1 MGIFQIKYIAE
12 YTIGLNT
19 KNKLNIMK
27 RKKERKKE
35 KRKKEKRKKEKRG
48 KEKRRKEEE
57 INKGELVYTSS
68 PLYYNCTFKAKSI

>member
-19 KNKLNIMK
+19 ENKLNIMK
-27 RKKERKKE
+27 RKKEK
-35 KRKKEKRKKEKRG
+35 

-68 PLYYNCTFKAKSI
+68 PLYYNRTFKAKSI

>member
-27 RKKERKKE
+27 RKKE
-35 KRKKEKRKKEKRG
+35 RKKEKRKKEKRG

>member
-27 RKKERKKE
+27 RREERKKERKK
-35 KRKKEKRKKEKRG
+35 KKGRKKEK
-48 KEKRRKEEE
+48 KEEGRG
-57 INKGELVYTSS
+57 N
-68 PLYYNCTFKAKSI
+68 

>member
-19 KNKLNIMK
+19 KNKLNIM
-27 RKKERKKE
+27 

>member
-12 YTIGLNT
+12 YIIGLNT
-19 KNKLNIMK
+19 KNKLNIIK
-27 RKKERKKE
+27 RKE
-35 KRKKEKRKKEKRG
+35 KRK

>member
-27 RKKERKKE
+27 RKKGKK
-35 KRKKEKRKKEKRG
+35 K
-48 KEKRRKEEE
+48 KRRKEEE

>member
-27 RKKERKKE
+27 RNKRK
-35 KRKKEKRKKEKRG
+35 KRKKER
-48 KEKRRKEEE
+48 RRKEEE

-68 PLYYNCTFKAKSI
+68 PLYYNCTFKVKSI

>member
-1 MGIFQIKYIAE
+1 MYHYNMGIFQIKYIAE

-27 RKKERKKE
+27 RKKGRKE
-35 KRKKEKRKKEKRG
+35 KRK

>member
-19 KNKLNIMK
+19 KNKLNIIK
-27 RKKERKKE
+27 RKE
-35 KRKKEKRKKEKRG
+35 KRRKQ
-48 KEKRRKEEE
+48 KRRKEEE

>member
-27 RKKERKKE
+27 RQKGRQKER
-35 KRKKEKRKKEKRG
+35 RTDAAR
-48 KEKRRKEEE
+48 
-57 INKGELVYTSS
+57 NQGELVYTSS

>member
-27 RKKERKKE
+27 RKEERKKG
-35 KRKKEKRKKEKRG
+35 RKKKKEEGRG
-48 KEKRRKEEE
+48 
-57 INKGELVYTSS
+57 N
-68 PLYYNCTFKAKSI
+68 

>member
-35 KRKKEKRKKEKRG
+35 KRRKEKRG
-48 KEKRRKEEE
+48 KEEE

-68 PLYYNCTFKAKSI
+68 PLYYNCTFKAISI

>member
-27 RKKERKKE
+27 RKEERKKE
-35 KRKKEKRKKEKRG
+35 K
-48 KEKRRKEEE
+48 KEEGRG
-57 INKGELVYTSS
+57 N
-68 PLYYNCTFKAKSI
+68 

>member
-1 MGIFQIKYIAE
+1 MKKDILDRLVRQISQIDQIDQINIYHYNMEIFQIKYIAE

-27 RKKERKKE
+27 RKKEK
-35 KRKKEKRKKEKRG
+35 

-57 INKGELVYTSS
+57 GRGN
-68 PLYYNCTFKAKSI
+68 

>member
-27 RKKERKKE
+27 RKKERKKGRKKKGRKKKGGKKKGGR
-35 KRKKEKRKKEKRG
+35 KRKL
-48 KEKRRKEEE
+48 
-57 INKGELVYTSS
+57 IKG
-68 PLYYNCTFKAKSI
+68 N

>member
-12 YTIGLNT
+12 YIIGLNT
-19 KNKLNIMK
+19 KNKLNIIK
-27 RKKERKKE
+27 RKE
-35 KRKKEKRKKEKRG
+35 KRRKQ
-48 KEKRRKEEE
+48 KRRKEEE

>member
-1 MGIFQIKYIAE
+1 MGIFQIKYIAK
-12 YTIGLNT
+12 YTIGINT

-27 RKKERKKE
+27 RKEERKKE
-35 KRKKEKRKKEKRG
+35 KK

>member
-27 RKKERKKE
+27 RREERKKERKKKE
-35 KRKKEKRKKEKRG
+35 ERKK
-48 KEKRRKEEE
+48 KRRKEEE

>member
-27 RKKERKKE
+27 RKKGRKKKGGRKKGGRKKGGRKKGGRKKGGR
-35 KRKKEKRKKEKRG
+35 KRKL
-48 KEKRRKEEE
+48 
-57 INKGELVYTSS
+57 IKG
-68 PLYYNCTFKAKSI
+68 N

>member
-1 MGIFQIKYIAE
+1 MGIFQIKYIVE

-27 RKKERKKE
+27 RKEERRKE
-35 KRKKEKRKKEKRG
+35 KRR

>member
-12 YTIGLNT
+12 YIIGLNT
-19 KNKLNIMK
+19 KNKLNIM
-27 RKKERKKE
+27 E
-35 KRKKEKRKKEKRG
+35 
-48 KEKRRKEEE
+48 RKEEE

>member
-27 RKKERKKE
+27 RKKGRKKKGGRKKGGRKKGGRKKGGR
-35 KRKKEKRKKEKRG
+35 KRKL
-48 KEKRRKEEE
+48 
-57 INKGELVYTSS
+57 IKG
-68 PLYYNCTFKAKSI
+68 N

>member
-12 YTIGLNT
+12 YIIGLNT
-19 KNKLNIMK
+19 KNKLNIIK
-27 RKKERKKE
+27 RKE
-35 KRKKEKRKKEKRG
+35 KRK

-68 PLYYNCTFKAKSI
+68 PLYYNYTFKAKSI

>member
-12 YTIGLNT
+12 YIIGLNT

-27 RKKERKKE
+27 RKKGRKK
-35 KRKKEKRKKEKRG
+35 
-48 KEKRRKEEE
+48 KRRKEEE

>member
-19 KNKLNIMK
+19 KNKLNIM
-27 RKKERKKE
+27 
-35 KRKKEKRKKEKRG
+35 KRKKEKRG

>member
-27 RKKERKKE
+27 RKKGRKK
-35 KRKKEKRKKEKRG
+35 
-48 KEKRRKEEE
+48 KRRKEEE

>member
-12 YTIGLNT
+12 YIIGLNT
-19 KNKLNIMK
+19 KNKLNIMERK
-27 RKKERKKE
+27 EGKKEKKER
-35 KRKKEKRKKEKRG
+35 R